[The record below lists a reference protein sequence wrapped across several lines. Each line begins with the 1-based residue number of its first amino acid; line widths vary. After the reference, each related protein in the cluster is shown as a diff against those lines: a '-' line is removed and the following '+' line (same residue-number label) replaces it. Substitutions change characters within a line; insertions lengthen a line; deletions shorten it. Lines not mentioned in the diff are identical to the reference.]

1 MMKNVQ
7 HRRRK
12 TAYNQ
17 RNNNAMWDDWEL
29 TGVEVIRGFP
39 FLTGIFLLEIS
50 HENER
55 SSWTIQYAF
64 KTWLQ
69 YISDLFISG

>member
-1 MMKNVQ
+1 MS
-7 HRRRK
+7 
-12 TAYNQ
+12 
-17 RNNNAMWDDWEL
+17 DDWEL

-69 YISDLFISG
+69 YISDLLISG